1 MAKDSRYGAGPEGP
15 TPPPAVLEDLDMLST
30 LEPIYRVFG
39 QPDGRGMVIRSSEP
53 VAFNPG
59 GKLVNVVEVDALDDA
74 MQHVTV
80 ATQSVGVYPSA
91 RIAEVRDQLRSEEHT
106 SELQSLMRIS
116 YSVFCLKKKTNTN

>member
-1 MAKDSRYGAGPEGP
+1 
-15 TPPPAVLEDLDMLST
+15 MLST

-91 RIAEVRDQLRSEEHT
+91 RIAEVRDQLASAGVQRIVGLGGINGGKRSEERRVGKECVSPCRYRWSPDH
-106 SELQSLMRIS
+106 
-116 YSVFCLKKKTNTN
+116 

>member
-59 GKLVNVVEVDALDDA
+59 GKLVNVVEVGAFDDA

-80 ATQSVGVYPSA
+80 ATP
-91 RIAEVRDQLRSEEHT
+91 RTEVRRVGKECVSAGVPWCTPFHKQKNT
-106 SELQSLMRIS
+106 ILQSKNS
-116 YSVFCLKKKTNTN
+116 PTKTTKH